1 MYEIEISKNKKI
13 DIADFAEV
21 GAVLKKKTV
30 EKEEFY
36 IEISKEIENM
46 YNIINISGKIQKN
59 PKLNILFIAAKG
71 EKLID
76 KIYHFLVKGN
86 GDFIKYYESIEIDD
100 SGLEKAIQ
108 GIDSYRKEDS
118 VDICFNME
126 EIKQKYK
133 EYGKDEMGIFYYV
146 AFTKFFLE
154 SYLLQM
160 VTMFVDIY
168 KGGSWSESEVIELH
182 NYLVNIFSEDFAKA
196 FRIFE
201 EKEINKMKVYN

>member
-59 PKLNILFIAAKG
+59 PKLNTLFIAAKG
-71 EKLID
+71 EKLVD
-76 KIYHFLVKGN
+76 KIYYFLVKGN
-86 GDFIKYYESIEIDD
+86 GDFIKYYENLEIDD
-100 SGLEKAIQ
+100 VGLEKAIQ
-108 GIDSYRKEDS
+108 GISNYRKEES
-118 VDICFNME
+118 VDICFNIE
-126 EIKQKYK
+126 EIREKYK
-133 EYGKDEMGIFYYV
+133 EYEKDEMGIFYYV

-160 VTMFVDIY
+160 LTIFTEIY
-168 KGGSWSESEVIELH
+168 KGGSWSKTEVIELH
-182 NYLVNIFSEDFAKA
+182 NYLINIFSEDFAKA
-196 FRIFE
+196 FKIFE
-201 EKEINKMKVYN
+201 EKELEKTKIYN